1 MTPFVLLALTMLVF
15 SLFVIVDASST
26 TAQPTTSAV
35 PTRQPTTA
43 KPTKKPDAG
52 QPTNKPVTNA
62 PQPIPL
68 PTAVPSV
75 SPTNAPVN
83 PPNFGQPT
91 YSPSEIPT
99 GQPTSMPSTLS
110 ENEEHSEDFSTYSD
124 DIIAAAKSGAV
135 SIVAD
140 YINEMGVEEAT
151 KSNFAY
157 TAVASAILGGYLPI
171 VKTIYDKTNIPVDSV
186 GKSGNTALMWAS
198 YYGNIDVVQYLL
210 EKEADF
216 TVSNNN
222 GETALSLARN
232 SGHDDVVLLLRSYGA
247 LN

>member
-1 MTPFVLLALTMLVF
+1 MTPFALVVLAVVVCSCLLTA
-15 SLFVIVDASST
+15 DAANP
-26 TAQPTTSAV
+26 TAA
-35 PTRQPTTA
+35 PTTA
-43 KPTKKPDAG
+43 KPTQKPNAG
-52 QPTNKPVTNA
+52 QPTYKPSLSPTNV
-62 PQPIPL
+62 PPPPSPL
-68 PTAVPSV
+68 PTEHPSATPTKSPNYG
-75 SPTNAPVN
+75 SPTS
-83 PPNFGQPT
+83 
-91 YSPSEIPT
+91 SPSGLPT
-99 GQPTSMPSTLS
+99 GTPTSMPSTLS
-110 ENEEHSEDFSTYSD
+110 QNENHNEDYSTYSD

-140 YINEMGVEEAT
+140 YINNMGVEEAT

-171 VKTIYDKTNIPVDSV
+171 VKTIYDKTSIPIDSI

-216 TVSNNN
+216 NVSNYN

-232 SGHDDVVLLLRSYGA
+232 AGNDEVVLLLRSFGA
-247 LN
+247 TN